1 MLEKKRKIRKEKKN
15 KKTIFSYY
23 QGHIIHFSYSYCRPP
38 HQKKLKAPS
47 VMIYSC

>member
-15 KKTIFSYY
+15 KKTI
-23 QGHIIHFSYSYCRPP
+23 FSYSYCRPP